1 MLETIKAEIEAAQ
14 SVLGQARVLL
24 IEDDESQARAMGRWI
39 EVTERYRVT
48 HAASGY
54 SAEAYLKSGVQWDI
68 VVSDID
74 LPGMNGLE
82 VLDLCKTVQPEA
94 MVLMVTAHK
103 KFDYALKAIRGQ
115 ADDFLV
121 KPMRMAFLQKKLD
134 ELMDKRRDRLR
145 SRPSEV
151 VLAIGAHPDD
161 VEIGCGGILLNHSQA
176 GDDVIILTL
185 TGGEAGGA
193 QDVRHGESL
202 AAAHAIGAELRMF
215 NLPDRS
221 ITSGPETISI
231 IEGVIADFQPSII
244 YTHTSH
250 DAHQDHR
257 AVHDAT
263 MVAARGV
270 PNVYC
275 YQAPS
280 ATVDFRPSLFVDV
293 EDQLD
298 RKLGVIELFASQAS
312 IRPYLEPSHLRA
324 TSSYWGRFSDYRLVE
339 PLEVVRRSA

>member
-1 MLETIKAEIEAAQ
+1 MIDTIQAEIEAAKSIFNQ
-14 SVLGQARVLL
+14 GRVLL
-24 IEDDESQARAMGRWI
+24 IEDDESQARAMSRWI
-39 EVTERYRVT
+39 EVTERYKVT

-54 SAEAYLKSGVQWDI
+54 SAEAYLESGVQWDL

-82 VLDLCKTVQPEA
+82 ILELCKTLQPDA

-121 KPMRMAFLQKKLD
+121 KPMRMATLQAKLD
-134 ELMDKRRDRLR
+134 ELMAKKRDRLVN
-145 SRPSEV
+145 RPREV

-161 VEIGCGGILLNHSQA
+161 VEIGCGGTLLNHAKA
-176 GDDVIILTL
+176 GDDIVIVTL
-185 TGGEAGGA
+185 TGGEAGGS
-193 QDVRHGESL
+193 QDVRHRESL
-202 AAAHAIGAELRMF
+202 AAAHAIGAELRIF
-215 NLPDRS
+215 SLPDRS
-221 ITSGPETISI
+221 ISAGAETISV
-231 IEGVIADFQPSII
+231 IEKVIAEFQPSVI

-257 AVHDAT
+257 AVHAAT

-280 ATVDFRPSLFVDV
+280 TTVDFRPSLFVDV

-298 RKLGVIELFASQAS
+298 RKLGVLELFASQAS
-312 IRPYLEPSHLRA
+312 IRPYLEPQHLRA
-324 TSSYWGRFSDYRLVE
+324 TASYWGRFSDYRLVE